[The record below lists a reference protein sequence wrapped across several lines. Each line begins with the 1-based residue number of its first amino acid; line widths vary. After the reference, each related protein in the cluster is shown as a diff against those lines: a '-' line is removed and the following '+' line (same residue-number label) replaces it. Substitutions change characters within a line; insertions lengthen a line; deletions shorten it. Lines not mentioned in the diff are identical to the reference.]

1 MPFSSSASGACATR
15 PCPTP
20 KSLISPWSG
29 ESVYSLSVR
38 MMSWLAASCLSGERR
53 RPARLIRCDGFSFVC
68 LALMVTNSSTTWSGV
83 RRSKIT
89 AGTCTSSACPAAISW
104 WSASR
109 RCWPSRARSTPS
121 SAGISSTP
129 STRGELVGVNSRRR
143 SPTSRSTSRAPRM
156 AWYRKTP
163 NWWSR
168 TAGTVIMLYASSLRR
183 AQQERLPRR
192 ILGGLLAADGH
203 QLAAQPLE
211 AALGR
216 PVRLRCVGQV
226 LAPQPEVL
234 LQAIEVAAKTRQ
246 QPHHLL
252 GARLDPDPAQP
263 ERDRLQVGVEAVG
276 RHRDDLAVEAVGG
289 ETGLLVADDGL
300 VVDVLGRDVHERE
313 VVGALVGEHVLGRDV
328 VDVPPYPGSERPA
341 RARALVVVRGLEQ
354 TPEVLERELGVDGDE
369 PAAQADDR
377 IDPLAAP
384 EGVLEGEVGGG

>member
-1 MPFSSSASGACATR
+1 
-15 PCPTP
+15 
-20 KSLISPWSG
+20 
-29 ESVYSLSVR
+29 
-38 MMSWLAASCLSGERR
+38 
-53 RPARLIRCDGFSFVC
+53 
-68 LALMVTNSSTTWSGV
+68 
-83 RRSKIT
+83 
-89 AGTCTSSACPAAISW
+89 
-104 WSASR
+104 
-109 RCWPSRARSTPS
+109 
-121 SAGISSTP
+121 
-129 STRGELVGVNSRRR
+129 
-143 SPTSRSTSRAPRM
+143 
-156 AWYRKTP
+156 
-163 NWWSR
+163 
-168 TAGTVIMLYASSLRR
+168 MLYASSLRR

-252 GARLDPDPAQP
+252 GARLDPELAMLG
-263 ERDRLQVGVEAVG
+263 RDRLQVGVEAVG

-300 VVDVLGRDVHERE
+300 VVDVLGRDVHECE

-328 VDVPPYPGSERPA
+328 VDVPPYPGSERLA

-354 TPEVLERELGVDGDE
+354 APEVPSGNLASTGTSPPPRRTTASTRSPLRKACWSVKWAGGSTCARRS
-369 PAAQADDR
+369 PRRSSPRPPRSFGARR
-377 IDPLAAP
+377 ISCSEATSRPTS
-384 EGVLEGEVGGG
+384 